1 MPETPKPGYI
11 PRPPS
16 PEELREVSEQ
26 QGMIAD
32 EWAPNPAPTDGAE
45 KEGEGQPS

>member
-1 MPETPKPGYI
+1 MAQDPKPKEGYI

-26 QGMIAD
+26 QALITD
-32 EWAPNPAPTDGAE
+32 EWAPDPPPE
-45 KEGEGQPS
+45 PRPEG